1 MTGEF
6 GDVEVAKFQIGIAH
20 FGQGWNVI
28 VQDPEGGIS
37 IFEPTFPSEAEAQEL
52 AGVASR
58 RLLSELHERGFI
70 AFNTDHDTGEIIE

>member
-6 GDVEVAKFQIGIAH
+6 EGVEVAKFQIGVAH
-20 FGQGWNVI
+20 FGDGWNVI
-28 VQDPEGGIS
+28 VQDPDGGVS
-37 IFEPTFPSEAEAQEL
+37 IFEPTFPNEEDAQQL
-52 AGVASR
+52 AGEASK